1 MTSWKISFPCPRGV
15 ALALSGDVPALDAL
29 DPPLLIVAT
38 EPDEQSPEQWRI
50 DAYVQA
56 QPSGEFLALLL
67 DHAPGV
73 ARDAV
78 SVEQL
83 ADEDWVTLSQAGLPP
98 VTAGR
103 FYVSTPRDAHLAP
116 AGSIGLVIDAGL
128 AFGTGQHATTTGC
141 LRMIDSL
148 SDIAPA
154 RVLDL
159 GTGSAILAL
168 AARKLFGSPVVAT
181 DIDPVAVEVAARNAR
196 DNGVEPAAGAFM
208 LGLADGTQCPLIAA
222 HAPYDLVIAN
232 ILAGPLIEMAE
243 AISQVVAPGGRLIL
257 AGLLVAQADA
267 VQRAYAPFGF
277 AEERRITLGDW
288 PTLLLRRR
296 P

>member
-1 MTSWKISFPCPRGV
+1 MTSWKISFPCPRAV

-29 DPPLLIVAT
+29 EPPLLIVAT

-50 DAYVQA
+50 DAYAQA
-56 QPSGEFLALLL
+56 EPTGEVLALLL

-78 SVEQL
+78 RVEQL
-83 ADEDWVTLSQAGLPP
+83 ADEDWVTLSQSNLPP

-103 FYVSTPRDAHLAP
+103 FFVSTPRDAHLAP

-141 LRMIDSL
+141 LCMIDSL
-148 SDIAPA
+148 AGSAPA
-154 RVLDL
+154 RALDL
-159 GTGSAILAL
+159 GTGTAILAL
-168 AARKLFGSPVVAT
+168 AARKLFGCLVVAT
-181 DIDPVAVEVAARNAR
+181 DIDPVAVEVAGRNAR
-196 DNGVEPAAGAFM
+196 ANDVEPAAGAFM
-208 LGLADGTQCPLIAA
+208 LGVADGTESALIAA

-232 ILAGPLIEMAE
+232 ILAGPLIEMAG
-243 AISQVVAPGGRLIL
+243 AIAAVVAPGGRLIL
-257 AGLLVAQADA
+257 AGLLVEQADA
-267 VQRAYAPFGF
+267 VQRAYAPFGL
-277 AEERRITLGDW
+277 AEEHRITLGDW